1 MNRTFTAIALAG
13 LLLLAGCSAAPID
26 NAAAATE
33 PGADGEETTIVTTGT
48 GSVAAQPDTAVLW
61 LAVVATGDTAETAR
75 EDAAQR
81 TDALLD
87 ALSDAGV
94 ADDAVTTAGYSLTAQ
109 YDYSGDERDVVG
121 YRAVH
126 TLRVEAAPDEAGE
139 LVDVAVGA
147 AGVEV
152 HGVQFTLSDDAREEL
167 RAEAVDAAMSAARA
181 DADAAA
187 EAAALAVTGIQ
198 QVQVGTS
205 HGYDVRF
212 AETADAGTEFRPG
225 EVDVQVTVTVTYRA
239 A

>member
-1 MNRTFTAIALAG
+1 MTRTVTAIALAG
-13 LLLLAGCSAAPID
+13 LLLLAGCSAAPVD

-33 PGADGEETTIVTTGT
+33 PASGEETTIVTTGT
-48 GSVAAQPDTAVLW
+48 SSVAAQPDTAVLW

-75 EDAAQR
+75 EAAAER

-94 ADDAVTTAGYSLTAQ
+94 PDEAVTTAGYSLTAQ

-152 HGVQFTLSDDAREEL
+152 HGVQFTLSDDARDEL
-167 RAEAVDAAMSAARA
+167 RAEAVESAMTAARA

-187 EAAALAVTGIQ
+187 EAGDLSVTGIE
-198 QVQVGTS
+198 QVQVGS
-205 HGYDVRF
+205 NHGYDVRF
-212 AETADAGTEFRPG
+212 ADATEAGTEFRPG
-225 EVDVQVTVTVTYRA
+225 EVSVDVTVTVTYRA